1 MKKILLNKKK
11 ILKIGLIGYNKSN
24 GHFFSFPAIINGY
37 SKDKFKKLNFPKI
50 LKYLEKENKNK
61 FDIKNAKI
69 TNIWCQKI
77 NLSKRVSEACG
88 IKIVNKDYQEM
99 AYKVDAVIVARDDWK
114 SHYKISKFFL
124 SKNIKVFVDK
134 PLTLSKKE
142 LIFFTKYLKSKLLMS
157 CSALRFAKEYKNVK
171 NLKTNNIHMYTINS
185 FNKYLIHMVEL
196 AYIMGFKKINSL
208 KKNKSEISAKSNK
221 GAIKINLSN
230 KNIYHYIKL
239 FKDDKLI
246 KKIYFNDN
254 FNMFKVMLKNF
265 ISFCNNKKTYS
276 YKETI
281 DIINNTILFNKK

>member
-1 MKKILLNKKK
+1 MLNKKK

-37 SKDKFKKLNFPKI
+37 SEDKFKKLNFPKI

-61 FDIKNAKI
+61 FNIKNAKI
-69 TNIWCQKI
+69 TNIWCQET

-88 IKIVNKDYQEM
+88 IKIVNKNYQEM

-157 CSALRFAKEYKNVK
+157 CSALRFAKEYKKVK

-208 KKNKSEISAKSNK
+208 KKKQK
-221 GAIKINLSN
+221 
-230 KNIYHYIKL
+230 
-239 FKDDKLI
+239 
-246 KKIYFNDN
+246 
-254 FNMFKVMLKNF
+254 
-265 ISFCNNKKTYS
+265 
-276 YKETI
+276 
-281 DIINNTILFNKK
+281 

>member
-99 AYKVDAVIVARDDWK
+99 AYEVDAVIVARDDWK

-157 CSALRFAKEYKNVK
+157 CSALRFAKEYKKVK

-185 FNKYLIHMVEL
+185 FDKYLIHMVEL

-208 KKNKSEISAKSNK
+208 KKNKNDISAKSNK
-221 GAIKINLSN
+221 GSIKINLSN
-230 KNIYHYIKL
+230 KKIYHYIKL

-254 FNMFKVMLKNF
+254 FNMFKGMLKNF

>member
-157 CSALRFAKEYKNVK
+157 CSALRFAKEYKKVK

-208 KKNKSEISAKSNK
+208 KKNKNEISAKSNK
-221 GAIKINLSN
+221 GSIKINLSN

>member
-61 FDIKNAKI
+61 FNIKNAKI
-69 TNIWCQKI
+69 TNIWCQKN
-77 NLSKRVSEACG
+77 NLSKSVSEACG
-88 IKIVNKDYQEM
+88 IKIINKKYQEM
-99 AYKVDAVIVARDDWK
+99 ANKVDAVIIARDDWK

-124 SKNIKVFVDK
+124 RKNIKVFIDK

-157 CSALRFAKEYKNVK
+157 CSALRFAKEYKKVK

>member
-37 SKDKFKKLNFPKI
+37 NKSKFKKLNFPKI
-50 LKYLEKENKNK
+50 LKYLEKENKYK
-61 FDIKNAKI
+61 FNIKNAKI
-69 TNIWCQKI
+69 TNIWCQKT
-77 NLSKRVSEACG
+77 NLSKSVSEACG
-88 IKIVNKDYQEM
+88 IKIINKKYQEM
-99 AYKVDAVIVARDDWK
+99 ANKVDAVIIARDDWK

-124 SKNIKVFVDK
+124 RKNIKVFIDK

-185 FNKYLIHMVEL
+185 FDKYLIHMVEL
-196 AYIMGFKKINSL
+196 AYIMGFKKINSF
-208 KKNKSEISAKSNK
+208 KKNKNELSAKTNK
-221 GAIKINLSN
+221 GNIIINLSN

-239 FKDDKLI
+239 FKNDKLI

-254 FNMFKVMLKNF
+254 FNMFMGMLKNF
-265 ISFCNNKKTYS
+265 ISFCNNKKIYS
-276 YKETI
+276 YNETI
-281 DIINNTILFNKK
+281 NIINNLILLNKK

>member
-1 MKKILLNKKK
+1 MKQVSLNKYK

-37 SKDKFKKLNFPKI
+37 NKNKFKKLNFPKI
-50 LKYLEKENKNK
+50 FKYLEKENKTK
-61 FDIKNAKI
+61 FNIKNAKI
-69 TNIWCQKI
+69 TNIWCQKTS
-77 NLSKRVSEACG
+77 LSKKVSEACR
-88 IKIVNKDYQEM
+88 INIVNKNYQEM
-99 AYKVDAVIVARDDWK
+99 ANKVDAVIVARDDWK

-142 LIFFTKYLKSKLLMS
+142 LILFTRYLKSKLLMS
-157 CSALRFAKEYKNVK
+157 CSALRFAKEYNEVK

-185 FNKYLIHMVEL
+185 FDKYLIHMLEF
-196 AYIMGFKKINSL
+196 AYIIGFKKINSF
-208 KKNKSEISAKSNK
+208 KKGKNVVNAKTNK
-221 GAIKINLSN
+221 GNIKINLSI
-230 KNIYHYIKL
+230 KNINHYIK
-239 FKDDKLI
+239 FYKNDKLI

-254 FNMFKVMLKNF
+254 FYMFREMLKNF

-281 DIINNTILFNKK
+281 NIINNLILFNKK

>member
-1 MKKILLNKKK
+1 LLNKKK

-157 CSALRFAKEYKNVK
+157 CSALRFAKEYKKVK

>member
-1 MKKILLNKKK
+1 M
-11 ILKIGLIGYNKSN
+11 
-24 GHFFSFPAIINGY
+24 
-37 SKDKFKKLNFPKI
+37 NFPKI

-157 CSALRFAKEYKNVK
+157 CSALRFAKEYKKVK